1 MFTRIKTEIL
11 KYFRQESFAERSNR
25 MLTGGIYCALAATV
39 YILVSSVINVI
50 IYPDLHLG
58 INWTGL
64 FISWLEVGLVLAL
77 AGAII
82 GWFTEDHEGVVWG
95 GVLLAVLIFVGNLL
109 VALISGR
116 SATLM
121 GQSLLLTAIPL
132 IGAGILIAF
141 VIRMP
146 IKRHLRAQQQGEPGK
161 RRKQYVQLT
170 LQVILVGLVIGIF
183 SLFGTSSLATLRSM
197 NKTLQEYTTD
207 PLIEQRFPY
216 EKVPALKDHFGMDY
230 SLYVHT
236 STLKTG
242 TMDITIHYKDGYSVS
257 CLVPLLESNG
267 QLLLDTCNEGTS
279 VRSP

>member
-1 MFTRIKTEIL
+1 M
-11 KYFRQESFAERSNR
+11 
-25 MLTGGIYCALAATV
+25 
-39 YILVSSVINVI
+39 YILLSSVINVI
-50 IYPDLHLG
+50 VYPDLHLG

-109 VALISGR
+109 VALLSGR
-116 SATLM
+116 SAKLM

-146 IKRHLRAQQQGEPGK
+146 IKRHMRARQQVEPGT

-170 LQVILVGLVIGIF
+170 LLVILVGLVVGIF
-183 SLFGTSSLATLRSM
+183 SLFGTSSLASIRSM
-197 NKTLQEYTTD
+197 NKTLQEFATD
-207 PLIEQRFPY
+207 PLIDQ
-216 EKVPALKDHFGMDY
+216 
-230 SLYVHT
+230 
-236 STLKTG
+236 
-242 TMDITIHYKDGYSVS
+242 
-257 CLVPLLESNG
+257 
-267 QLLLDTCNEGTS
+267 
-279 VRSP
+279 

>member
-11 KYFRQESFAERSNR
+11 KYLQQETFAERSNR
-25 MLTGGIYCALAATV
+25 LLPSAFYCALAATV

-50 IYPDLHLG
+50 VYPNLHLG

-109 VALISGR
+109 VALISGCN
-116 SATLM
+116 ATLM

-132 IGAGILIAF
+132 LGAGILIAF

-146 IKRHLRAQQQGEPGK
+146 IKRHLRAKQQVEPGM

-170 LQVILVGLVIGIF
+170 QIGR
-183 SLFGTSSLATLRSM
+183 A
-197 NKTLQEYTTD
+197 
-207 PLIEQRFPY
+207 
-216 EKVPALKDHFGMDY
+216 
-230 SLYVHT
+230 
-236 STLKTG
+236 
-242 TMDITIHYKDGYSVS
+242 S
-257 CLVPLLESNG
+257 CRERV
-267 QLLLDTCNEGTS
+267 
-279 VRSP
+279 

>member
-1 MFTRIKTEIL
+1 
-11 KYFRQESFAERSNR
+11 
-25 MLTGGIYCALAATV
+25 MLVGAIYCALAATV

-50 IYPDLHLG
+50 VYPDVHLG

-64 FISWLEVGLVLAL
+64 IISWLEVGLVLAL

-109 VALISGR
+109 VALINGR
-116 SATLM
+116 SAKLM

-146 IKRHLRAQQQGEPGK
+146 IKRHMRVKQLVEPGK
-161 RRKQYVQLT
+161 RRKQYIQLT
-170 LQVILVGLVIGIF
+170 LLVILVGLIVGIF
-183 SLFGTSSLATLRSM
+183 SLFGTASLATLRSM
-197 NKTLQEYTTD
+197 NKTLQEYATD

-216 EKVPALKDHFGMDY
+216 QNVPALKEHFGKDY

-236 STLKTG
+236 STLMTDS
-242 TMDITIHYKDGYSVS
+242 MDITIHFKDGYSVS

-267 QLLLDTCNEGTS
+267 QLLLDTCNEGSS
-279 VRSP
+279 VHPP